1 MLEEY
6 EVAPAPELYLNLLQE
21 RTPSN
26 EELALLAKLELYPQ
40 RNTKQ

>member
-26 EELALLAKLELYPQ
+26 NELAKLELYPQ
-40 RNTKQ
+40 RHTKQ